1 MDFHYVESFVI
12 HDSGITCPK
21 AEASNGKGDPG
32 PKTMGIWLGMR
43 RNWDLDGFGTF
54 IDQLGYLSVINQF
67 TWWASAD
74 MILNPKNEFSRHRK
88 HARMWIPKA
97 QRTFLPLLPQLLL
110 RSTKPLVF
118 LCLTARLKL
127 TPVELSALGQG
138 LPSNY
143 HLAITSSGWKERGL
157 ETTNN
162 TTCQDLSKN
171 Q

>member
-74 MILNPKNEFSRHRK
+74 HDLE
-88 HARMWIPKA
+88 
-97 QRTFLPLLPQLLL
+97 PQKWVQQA
-110 RSTKPLVF
+110 SE
-118 LCLTARLKL
+118 A
-127 TPVELSALGQG
+127 
-138 LPSNY
+138 
-143 HLAITSSGWKERGL
+143 
-157 ETTNN
+157 
-162 TTCQDLSKN
+162 CQDVNSKSTAYISATSPTVAAEKYETPCFPLPN
-171 Q
+171 G